1 MHNRFTYLSIL
12 FCKQILK
19 DEIEPVLNQAKI
31 LSAQQREKYSTK
43 QSNLPFDVEEDI
55 LALEAANISISDV
68 FEKNS
73 QELEEAR
80 EQREELKKK
89 VVMVK
94 KILEEN
100 TEEII
105 IIDIP
110 AAKHVVEV
118 RIT

>member
-1 MHNRFTYLSIL
+1 MI
-12 FCKQILK
+12 
-19 DEIEPVLNQAKI
+19 NQAKI
-31 LSAQQREKYSTK
+31 LSAQQREKYSSK
-43 QSNLPFDVEEDI
+43 LSNLPFDVEEDI